1 MPLWVLQYGLGWF
14 LWQGVTAG
22 SQQYFR
28 AVHQNLLK
36 NFFLSVFVIQCLYSG
51 LLLSEDSLWH
61 LSRGNFVLFRSF
73 FQFVGTI
80 QILILFPHLLEV
92 SHSLTLSANIWA
104 YIVIHHLGCTCRE
117 SDGLHDIAQF
127 WPEASSSYSLCI
139 AIQPAFTH
147 FQVLPGLFFSSLLM
161 RILCRTTVCSI
172 WGKRMYIL

>member
-1 MPLWVLQYGLGWF
+1 MGLADF
-14 LWQGVTAG
+14 CDKV
-22 SQQYFR
+22 SQLARSNTSGLSIKIFWR
-28 AVHQNLLK
+28 TSSCL
-36 NFFLSVFVIQCLYSG
+36 FLSFSVCIVDYFCLRIVSG
-51 LLLSEDSLWH
+51 TCPVEI
-61 LSRGNFVLFRSF
+61 LFFSDRF